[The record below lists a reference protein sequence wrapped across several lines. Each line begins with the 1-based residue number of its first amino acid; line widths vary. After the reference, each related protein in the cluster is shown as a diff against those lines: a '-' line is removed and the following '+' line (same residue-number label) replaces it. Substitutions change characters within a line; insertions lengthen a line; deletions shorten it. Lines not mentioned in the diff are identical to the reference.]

1 MGEGQGE
8 RIIAILAMTETCVI
22 GHENS
27 LIWDLREDM
36 KRFRELTTDNVV
48 IM

>member
-1 MGEGQGE
+1 MQKPE
-8 RIIAILAMTETCVI
+8 IIAILAMTEKCVI

-27 LIWDLREDM
+27 LIWDLKEDM

>member
-1 MGEGQGE
+1 MQKPE
-8 RIIAILAMTETCVI
+8 IIAILAMTENGVI

-27 LIWDLREDM
+27 LLWDLREDM